1 LAKPLLKVDNKY
13 TFYVFG
19 IISSSKDYRVCHF
32 LNKELK
38 LNLSPQEEILIENKK
53 RIQNFMMNR
62 FSNDNSEVISNFH
75 LINNKYNGEVLIK
88 SMKNIDFF
96 FIIEGE
102 LLKSELTTIEQ
113 SLKQIDIIEHYFKAE
128 KKEFEGIEH
137 LIFETAD
144 NKKTN

>member
-1 LAKPLLKVDNKY
+1 MAKPLLKVDNKY
-13 TFYVFG
+13 IFYVFG

-62 FSNDNSEVISNFH
+62 FSNNDSEVISNFH
-75 LINNKYNGEVLIK
+75 LINNKHNGEVLIK

-102 LLKSELTTIEQ
+102 LLKSELTAIEQ
-113 SLKQIDIIEHYFKAE
+113 SLKKIDIIEHFFKAE
-128 KKEFEGIEH
+128 KGVFEGIEH

-144 NKKTN
+144 NKKPN